1 MTQVDRRA
9 ATAERR
15 RARRKRM
22 QRRLYMYAAVTLAIA
37 LLSFYA
43 GYRVGGQSRR
53 GRQNI
58 LLVNEAN
65 PLPADYVP
73 DELVNLYTMRHS
85 FRLANTGIELTRVA
99 YEAAQEMFAAT
110 VVPGFLQ
117 VPLLRPRALG
127 THTRPSSHWRE
138 VSA

>member
-9 ATAERR
+9 AAAEKR

-99 YEAAQEMFAAT
+99 YEAAQEMFAAAEAEN
-110 VVPGFLQ
+110 VNGFIITSGYRSYARQ
-117 VPLLRPRALG
+117 
-127 THTRPSSHWRE
+127 E
-138 VSA
+138 EIYK

>member
-9 ATAERR
+9 AAAEKR

-53 GRQNI
+53 IQ
-58 LLVNEAN
+58 
-65 PLPADYVP
+65 
-73 DELVNLYTMRHS
+73 
-85 FRLANTGIELTRVA
+85 
-99 YEAAQEMFAAT
+99 
-110 VVPGFLQ
+110 
-117 VPLLRPRALG
+117 
-127 THTRPSSHWRE
+127 
-138 VSA
+138 